1 MGKESKKRSKNK
13 IEEIDKTKVYKGK
26 KKKTKH
32 PKLKKILK
40 IILIIFL
47 LGCIIGAGVVAGVF
61 LGLFGDEFKITKEE
75 LQLSKMNSVV
85 KDIDGNIIA
94 NLAGDENRKII
105 TKAEMPDY
113 LPKAFVSIEDER
125 FYKHHGVDIKRTA
138 AATATYI
145 LHRGSS
151 SFGGSTI
158 TQQLIKNLTNEKDD
172 SGVKGILRKVK
183 EMSKAY
189 QVEKMISKDQIL
201 ELYLNLIFLGDK
213 TYGVEVAS
221 QYYFSKSAKELD
233 LAECAFLAGINHSP
247 NGYKPF
253 EIYADKENAEEL
265 KANMVEKIK
274 KRTKT
279 VLMKMNELG
288 QIKTEDEYTAAVAEV
303 DAGLK
308 FVQGTVYTGGQYS
321 YHTAAAINQVK
332 KDLMEKNGWNEK
344 FADMQ
349 IRNGG
354 YTIYTTQNTE
364 IQKRIEEE
372 YLKSKYV
379 IKGKAKNEDGTLKNE
394 HSQSAMVIIDYKKG
408 YVVGTVGGLGTD
420 SNAIGLNRAT
430 SNRQTGSSFK
440 PLAVVAPGLEN
451 GVITAGTV
459 YDDCATSFGGY
470 EPENYNN
477 YKGPITIRDA
487 IETSQNIVPLK
498 AMYEIGPANSIKFL
512 RDMGFASLVTAK
524 ENKTK
529 NDESLP
535 LALGGLTNG
544 ATPVEMA
551 AAYGTIANDGTYITP
566 TFYTQ
571 VQDRSGNVIL
581 QAEQETR
588 KVMSEQNA
596 YIEKNILI
604 EPVKGAGG
612 TAKYCAIPGFD
623 VAAKTGTTND
633 SKDRWLC
640 GFTSYYS
647 AAVWYGYDTPER
659 VSFPGT
665 NPAGQIWI
673 GVMKDIHKDLEKQTF
688 KQPEEI
694 VTATICKDTGLLAT
708 EKCSRTYQEVFVKGT
723 VPSEKCK
730 GQVTVKICRETG
742 KVANEFCPVDNV
754 YSKTYTIKPPKEQDA
769 KWKSNYGDK
778 YGNPP
783 TETCT
788 VHVKPVEVPKD
799 PEPPKNNTVLNSN
812 TTVPSGGTEPPKDNT
827 ATNSTKNNTV
837 TEPPKDNTVS
847 NETTD
852 KETEE

>member
-13 IEEIDKTKVYKGK
+13 TEEIDKTKVYKGK
-26 KKKTKH
+26 KKKSKH
-32 PKLKKILK
+32 PKLKKVIKIL
-40 IILIIFL
+40 LIIFL
-47 LGCIIGAGVVAGVF
+47 LVCIIGAGIIAGVF
-61 LGLFGDEFKITKEE
+61 LGLFGDDFKITKEE

-85 KDIDGNIIA
+85 KDIDGNVIA

-138 AATATYI
+138 AATVTYVV
-145 LHRGSS
+145 HRGSS

-213 TYGVEVAS
+213 TYGVEVAA
-221 QYYFSKSAKELD
+221 QYYFNKSAKELD

-253 EIYADKENAEEL
+253 ETYEGKENAEEL
-265 KANMVEKIK
+265 KAKMVEKIK

-279 VLMKMNELG
+279 VLMKMKELG
-288 QIKTEDEYTAAVAEV
+288 QIKTEEEYTAAVAEV
-303 DAGLK
+303 DTGLN
-308 FVQGTVYTGGQYS
+308 FIQGTVYTGGQYS
-321 YHTAAAINQVK
+321 YHTAAAINQVR

-372 YLKSKYV
+372 YLKTKYI
-379 IKGKAKNEDGTLKNE
+379 IKGKEKDENGNLKNQQ
-394 HSQSAMVIIDYKKG
+394 SQSAMVIIDYKKG
-408 YVVGTVGGLGTD
+408 YVVGTVGGLGSE

-430 SNRQTGSSFK
+430 SNRQTGSSMK
-440 PLAVVAPGLEN
+440 PICVVAPGLEN
-451 GVITAGTV
+451 GVVTAGTV

-524 ENKTK
+524 ENKAK

-551 AAYGTIANDGTYITP
+551 AAYGTIANDGNYITP

-581 QAEQETR
+581 EAKQETR
-588 KVMSEQNA
+588 RVMSEQNA
-596 YIEKNILI
+596 YIEKSILKQ
-604 EPVKGAGG
+604 PVIGAAG
-612 TAKYCAIPGFD
+612 TATYCKISGFD
-623 VAAKTGTTND
+623 VAAKTGTTNE

-640 GFTSYYS
+640 GFTPYYS
-647 AAVWYGYDTPER
+647 AAVWYGYDIPER

-665 NPAGQIWI
+665 NPAGQIWA
-673 GVMKDIHKDLEKQTF
+673 GVMKDIHKNLEKQTF
-688 KQPEEI
+688 KEPDGI
-694 VTATICKDTGLLAT
+694 VSATICRDTGLLAT
-708 EKCSRTYQEVFVKGT
+708 ERCSRSYKEIFVKGT
-723 VPSEKCK
+723 VPTEKCQ
-730 GQVTVKICRETG
+730 GQITVNICKETG
-742 KVANEFCPVDNV
+742 KVANEFCPVDQV
-754 YSKTYTIKPPKEQDA
+754 YSKTYTIKPPKEQNA

-783 TETCT
+783 TEICT
-788 VHVKPVEVPKD
+788 VHIKPIEVPKEPNPSNNTAVNNNTIGASGGD
-799 PEPPKNNTVLNSN
+799 EPPEENKV
-812 TTVPSGGTEPPKDNT
+812 
-827 ATNSTKNNTV
+827 TNSIKNNTV
-837 TEPPKDNTVS
+837 TEPPKNNTVV

-852 KETEE
+852 KEPEE

>member
-1 MGKESKKRSKNK
+1 MGKESNNKKRNK
-13 IEEIDKTKVYKGK
+13 TEITNKPKLYKGK
-26 KKKTKH
+26 KNKSKH
-32 PKLKKILK
+32 PKLKKFLK
-40 IILIIFL
+40 IALIIIIL
-47 LGCIIGAGVVAGVF
+47 LCIIGAGVVAGVF
-61 LGLFGDEFKITKEE
+61 LGLFGDDFKITKEE
-75 LQLSKMNSVV
+75 LELSKMNSVV
-85 KDIDGNIIA
+85 KDMDGNVIA

-138 AATATYI
+138 AATVTYI
-145 LHRGSS
+145 IHRGSS

-172 SGVKGILRKVK
+172 SGIKGILRKVK

-253 EIYADKENAEEL
+253 ETYADKENAEEL
-265 KANMVEKIK
+265 KANMAEKIK

-279 VLMKMNELG
+279 VLGKMKELG
-288 QIKTEDEYTAAVAEV
+288 QIATEEEYNAAVAEV

-372 YLKSKYV
+372 YLKSKYI
-379 IKGKAKNEDGTLKNE
+379 IKGKEKNEDGTLKNE

-408 YVVGTVGGLGTD
+408 YVVGTVGGLGSD

-440 PLAVVAPGLEN
+440 PIAVVAPGLEN

-459 YDDCATSFGGY
+459 YDDCATSFGSY

-512 RDMGFASLVTAK
+512 KDIGFASIVSSK
-524 ENKTK
+524 DNKSK

-535 LALGGLTNG
+535 LALGGLTKG

-596 YIEKNILI
+596 YIEKSILTA
-604 EPVKGAGG
+604 PVKGAGG

-659 VSFPGT
+659 ISFPGT
-665 NPAGQIWI
+665 NPAGQIWSN
-673 GVMKDIHKDLEKQTF
+673 VMKDIHKTLEKQTF
-688 KQPEEI
+688 KQPAGI

-708 EKCSRTYQEVFVKGT
+708 EKCSRTYQEVFVTGT
-723 VPSEKCK
+723 VPKEKCQ
-730 GQVTVKICRETG
+730 GQVTVQVCKETG
-742 KVANEFCPVDNV
+742 KIANEYCPADQVETR
-754 YSKTYTIKPPKEQDA
+754 SYTIKPPKEQNA

-788 VHVKPVEVPKD
+788 VHTKPAEVPKE
-799 PEPPKNNTVLNSN
+799 PEPPKTNTVVNNTTGGTAGGDKPKNNTTADKPKNNTTTDIPKN
-812 TTVPSGGTEPPKDNT
+812 TTVKNDTVDEPTED
-827 ATNSTKNNTV
+827 
-837 TEPPKDNTVS
+837 
-847 NETTD
+847 
-852 KETEE
+852 